1 MLFVVCCFTCD
12 QWGKN
17 SLPQHPAVRLLSKLR
32 KRIPKDNNFFSKKHA
47 IKRLGIS
54 LLWRQA
60 SAITAASIM
69 GHGKNGHNRA
79 GWKRTINIMRGYWNK

>member
-32 KRIPKDNNFFSKKHA
+32 KTIEKDNNFFSKKTCHQTA
-47 IKRLGIS
+47 RNKS
-54 LLWRQA
+54 FV
-60 SAITAASIM
+60 AASFRNYRRVHY
-69 GHGKNGHNRA
+69 GTREKWA
-79 GWKRTINIMRGYWNK
+79 

>member
-17 SLPQHPAVRLLSKLR
+17 SLPQHHAVRLLSKIR
-32 KRIPKDNNFFSKKHA
+32 KTIEKDNNYFSKKHA

-54 LLWRQA
+54 FLWRQA

-69 GHGKNGHNRA
+69 GQGKMGIIVLGGKERL
-79 GWKRTINIMRGYWNK
+79 I